1 MLRKTWA
8 ILVCFGRFLFFTFPD
23 FLCQDKIYIV
33 AHIMNNFLQVDEEE
47 NRERVTL
54 VFEQVNFYLSYYML
68 YD

>member
-1 MLRKTWA
+1 
-8 ILVCFGRFLFFTFPD
+8 
-23 FLCQDKIYIV
+23 
-33 AHIMNNFLQVDEEE
+33 MNNFLQVDEEE